1 METGRVEAFSDGV
14 FAIAITLLI
23 LSVGIEQAPRGD
35 LGTYLVDLW
44 PAYAAYAVSFLTIGI
59 MWVNHHLLFDNFASV
74 DRPMLLLNILLLML
88 IAFVP
93 FPTHVVAEFARSE
106 VDRRNAA
113 LLYGIN
119 LTTTAILFLAL
130 WMYGSRRLLRANADP
145 RVVSGITRSYLPGA
159 PLYATATLLA
169 FVNSTASLIM
179 FGAIALFYA
188 LSATLFG
195 RTDATVSRTAASGD
209 PS

>member
-23 LSVGIEQAPRGD
+23 LSVGIERAPHGD

-44 PAYAAYAVSFLTIGI
+44 PAYVAYAVSFLTIGI
-59 MWVNHHLLFDNFASV
+59 MWANHHLLFDNFASV
-74 DRPMLLLNILLLML
+74 DRPMVLLNILLLML

-93 FPTHVVAEFARSE
+93 SPTHVVAEFARSE
-106 VDRRNAA
+106 TDRRNAA

-119 LTTTAILFLAL
+119 LTTTAILFFGL

-169 FVNSTASLIM
+169 FVNSIASLIM
-179 FGAIALFYA
+179 FAAIALFYA
-188 LSATLFG
+188 LSAALFG